1 MRNYFSKFLMFLMTV
16 SLIGIVILQI
26 YWLNTSL
33 DSNLEEFKY
42 HIKQVLG
49 NVADQM
55 EEDEVGKYVEK
66 IIEAENKG
74 AIINLE
80 EKTEIGYYEK
90 DLETNQI
97 YKYKG
102 NIAYF
107 EVADFE
113 LPKGLFQNDSV
124 KLKGLTTKRQ
134 LEIFNEPYNSTE
146 NSVNPN
152 TKIIKSGR
160 NKNLD
165 KALYNMQFKDINE
178 KEPIQKRISSEK
190 LKQMLDLQLK
200 NYGVNT
206 PFEFAIYSNGISTAV
221 RSENF
226 ENDKY
231 STYNI
236 PVFKNEEG
244 ISQYQL
250 MVTFPEK
257 NKYLSKKL
265 ISITILSF
273 ILIRLL
279 TLKKQ

>member
-178 KEPIQKRISSEK
+178 KKPIQKRISSEK

-273 ILIRLL
+273 IFTIIIH
-279 TLKKQ
+279 